1 MHYDVIIIGTGAGG
15 GTMAHALASTGKKI
29 LMLERGSFL
38 PKERENWDTQE
49 IFTKRRYQ
57 ARESWHYSKNDKTE
71 RFDPMIHYWV
81 GGNTKMYGAA
91 LFRLREK
98 DFQEVKHYEG
108 ISPAWPIDYR
118 DLAPYYSKAES
129 LYCVHGERNTDPTEP
144 PSQEPYPFAPL
155 AHEPRVK
162 QLKEDLERL
171 GYKPFPLPMGV
182 SLPQDTSNSVAPVSL
197 SLFDGYPDPTE
208 SKADAYV
215 STVKPALEHSNV
227 EILTNHLVDKFETDP
242 SGNVVTA
249 VHTWHADEL
258 KRYTADIVVLA
269 AGAANSAAIMLR
281 SYSDKHSNG
290 LANSSGLVGRNYM
303 SHNNATFI
311 AISKEPN
318 ESKFQKTLTLSDFYF
333 GTDDWP
339 YPMGLIQMLGKV
351 DAELMHFESPEPL
364 GGMSYE
370 EMAKHSVDFWLQSE
384 DLPSLDNRVTLNKQG
399 EMVLHYQQN
408 NLEAHKRLTEK
419 LRSLLGY
426 IGCHEHMIPMDYYLG
441 TKSPFNLAHQC
452 GTMRFG
458 TDTKTSVLD
467 VHCKAHELDNLYVA
481 DASFF
486 VSAGAVNPS
495 LTIIANSLRVAEH
508 IAERLN

>member
-29 LMLERGSFL
+29 LMLERGDFL
-38 PKERENWDTQE
+38 PKERENWDTHE

-57 ARESWHYSKNDKTE
+57 ARENWHHVKDDKVE

-98 DFQEVKHYEG
+98 DFHELKHYEG
-108 ISPAWPIDYR
+108 ISPAWPIDYQ
-118 DLAPYYSKAES
+118 DLAPYYNKAES
-129 LYCVHGERNTDPTEP
+129 LYCVHGERNIDPTEP
-144 PSQEPYPFAPL
+144 PSDEAYPFAPL
-155 AHEPRVK
+155 VHEPRVK

-182 SLPQDTSNSVAPVSL
+182 QLPQDTSNLVAPVNL

-215 STVKPALEHSNV
+215 NTVKPALEHINV
-227 EILTNHLVDKFETDP
+227 EILTNHFVDKLETDA

-249 VHTWHADEL
+249 VHTWHGDEP
-258 KRYTADIVVLA
+258 KRYTADIIVLA
-269 AGAANSAAIMLR
+269 AGAANSATIMLR
-281 SYSDKHSNG
+281 SYSDKHPTG
-290 LANSSGLVGRNYM
+290 LGNSSGLVGRNYM

-351 DAELMHFESPEPL
+351 DAELMQFESPKPL
-364 GGMSYE
+364 GGMNYE

-384 DLPSLDNRVTLNKQG
+384 DLPSFDNHVTLNKQG

-408 NLEAHKRLTEK
+408 NLEAHKKLTEK
-419 LRSLLGY
+419 LRSLLGH
-426 IGCHEHMIPMDYYLG
+426 IGCHEHMIPVDYYLG
-441 TKSPFNLAHQC
+441 TELPFNLAHQC

-467 VHCKAHELDNLYVA
+467 IHCKAHELDNLYVA